1 VLGVGSALFAI
12 LGVLVMCPLA
22 AKTTGETNIDPMEI
36 FGILM
41 FLFASAFIT
50 LPMVEAFYVIC
61 IITIGTGVSGDIM
74 HDYKT
79 AKMLGTDP
87 FQITKMQ
94 VLAVIGASIVAGV
107 GLMVLFNAY
116 GVEGENAIGD
126 PTGTLPAPQS
136 WIVNLFVTSIT
147 GTGGLPDPGAFW
159 GGFAFGFVLQAIGG
173 ILAYLGKR
181 ITISAFSFGVGV
193 FLPMQ
198 VSIPIFLGGV
208 CRLLV
213 ERRKTHTDSGD
224 LVAASMLGGEGIMG
238 FALAVYAI
246 LPFLIP

>member
-1 VLGVGSALFAI
+1 
-12 LGVLVMCPLA
+12 
-22 AKTTGETNIDPMEI
+22 
-36 FGILM
+36 
-41 FLFASAFIT
+41 
-50 LPMVEAFYVIC
+50 
-61 IITIGTGVSGDIM
+61 
-74 HDYKT
+74 
-79 AKMLGTDP
+79 
-87 FQITKMQ
+87 
-94 VLAVIGASIVAGV
+94 
-107 GLMVLFNAY
+107 
-116 GVEGENAIGD
+116 
-126 PTGTLPAPQS
+126 
-136 WIVNLFVTSIT
+136 VTSIS

-159 GGFAFGFVLQAIGG
+159 GGFAFGFILQAMGG

-198 VSIPIFLGGV
+198 VSIPIFLGGI

-213 ERRKTHTDSGD
+213 ERRKTPTDSGD